1 MRKKQVRKVA
11 LIGLAAAAGIAL
23 LSLGLATT
31 PIDFSTAPPEE
42 ASDIIGDGAAPPSD
56 LAPVAI
62 PRPKPLGTFASRAAL
77 LAPDAAVTDV
87 SGKAGKRSAVRLTT
101 RGATVY
107 TIAPKEAL
115 ATPVDIRRG
124 FVILPFRPISYVE
137 HALRWSLQFHS
148 AGTPASPTGN
158 YHEMDAARDGPS
170 ALRSV
175 LTSQAKNA
183 APGRWQNFGV
193 SANDLY
199 KVGTGADL
207 AHISFVRLIVRGGA
221 EPMVIELGNPYFQP
235 SALDKAK
242 AMISFDDGYASVV
255 TNAMPLFEA
264 KGFRGMYNL
273 GALQNTLGT
282 PGHLDLSQL
291 KQLRKAGWQW
301 MQQAYSTEEIAP
313 YVLMTPAQRD
323 ADMRKQ
329 VQFAKDNDLGDSGF
343 GSYFSQVNQAQLD
356 VFPMFARNQRAT
368 RAYFTARGVD
378 APDYPILYG
387 ENYPF
392 IDPYLVKSLA
402 GDVPTANFARLTQ
415 HAEQAIAT
423 NGVAIYTFHNTLD
436 NLPALLDWLDQNRDR
451 IDVVTEADL
460 NAASRKPK

>member
-1 MRKKQVRKVA
+1 MT

-23 LSLGLATT
+23 LSVGLATT
-31 PIDFSTAPPEE
+31 PIGFSGAPPEE
-42 ASDIIGDGAAPPSD
+42 ASDVIGDGAPPPSD

-62 PRPKPLGTFASRAAL
+62 PRPKPLGTFASRADL
-77 LAPDAAVTDV
+77 LAPDGALTDV
-87 SGKAGKRSAVRLTT
+87 RGKAGKSTAVRLTT
-101 RGATVY
+101 RGSTVH
-107 TIAPKEAL
+107 TIAPRGVL

-148 AGTPASPTGN
+148 TGTPASPTGN

-199 KVGTGADL
+199 QVGTGADL
-207 AHISFVRLIVRGGA
+207 SHITFVRLIVRGGA

-255 TNAMPLFEA
+255 TNALPLFEA
-264 KGFRGMYNL
+264 KGFRGMYNM
-273 GALQNTLGT
+273 GALQKTLGT
-282 PGHLDLSQL
+282 PGHLDLAQL

-329 VQFAKDNDLGDSGF
+329 VQFAKDNDLGDPGF

-356 VFPMFARNQRAT
+356 LFPMFARNQRAT

-402 GDVPTANFARLTQ
+402 GDVPTANFGRLTQ

-460 NAASRKPK
+460 IESSRKAK